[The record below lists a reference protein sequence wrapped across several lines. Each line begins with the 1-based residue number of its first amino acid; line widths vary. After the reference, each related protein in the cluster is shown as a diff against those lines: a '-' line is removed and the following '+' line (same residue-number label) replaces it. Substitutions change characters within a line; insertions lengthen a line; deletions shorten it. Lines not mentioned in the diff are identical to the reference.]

1 MRTNRDVINGW
12 MEMVSEKQGKLSQ
25 DKEWSHRLVY
35 YYLKMYKVRLL
46 WDKKNKKIPIA
57 RATYMALKCFELE
70 KIDMS
75 ECPCIPASGCTF
87 QRSKVPI
94 PNDITG
100 AYQSVTSILG
110 NKTYEYLR
118 WDEFEDRLNSRFPA
132 ERIKP
137 YYTIKSF
144 GEVAYL
150 YIYSDND
157 KEVVSATLIPV
168 DNLEVLAF
176 PNCGKPVHICDPL
189 DREFVIDDELLPI
202 LYEMVF
208 DKLIKVKSTAQ
219 PELFNNEEP
228 DSAKRP

>member
-25 DKEWSHRLVY
+25 DKEWSHRLFY
-35 YYLKMYKVRLL
+35 YYLKMYKGRLL
-46 WDKKNKKIPIA
+46 WDKKNKKIPIS
-57 RATYMALKCFELE
+57 RSTYMTLKCIELE

-118 WDEFEDRLNSRFPA
+118 WDEFEDRLKAVIEEVQKDKNIILFIDEIHTIIGAGASEGSMDAANLLKPA
-132 ERIKP
+132 LARGELR
-137 YYTIKSF
+137 TI
-144 GEVAYL
+144 GATTL
-150 YIYSDND
+150 
-157 KEVVSATLIPV
+157 KEYR
-168 DNLEVLAF
+168 
-176 PNCGKPVHICDPL
+176 K
-189 DREFVIDDELLPI
+189 
-202 LYEMVF
+202 
-208 DKLIKVKSTAQ
+208 
-219 PELFNNEEP
+219 
-228 DSAKRP
+228 